1 MAVSHTLLSSF
12 AALTAASLTAIP
24 AMAEPDTGSPASAGI
39 DYAPADF
46 AQYNPQTA
54 LDMVNRIPGFSIQG
68 DDDGSRGFG
77 QASGN
82 VLINGQR
89 VSGKSNGA
97 EATLGRI
104 SATRVVRIEVVDGT
118 MLDIPGLSGQVVNV
132 TTDGE
137 GGMSGTWRWK
147 SRFRENLTPYFHEG
161 VVALSGGGERL
172 RDNPSDAAPRSGY
185 QRPFVFKLRCHHGV
199 FIT

>member
-89 VSGKSNGA
+89 VVASRRDARNV
-97 EATLGRI
+97 LNRVRI
-104 SATRVVRIEVVDGT
+104 SFQRNRIRG
-118 MLDIPGLSGQVVNV
+118 
-132 TTDGE
+132 
-137 GGMSGTWRWK
+137 
-147 SRFRENLTPYFHEG
+147 
-161 VVALSGGGERL
+161 
-172 RDNPSDAAPRSGY
+172 
-185 QRPFVFKLRCHHGV
+185 
-199 FIT
+199 